1 MASNLKYSAVLKN
14 NQQGAIVTTVSTSGL
29 INVMGGPQR
38 TNPDTALANTTLS
51 ATITTSQTTIVLVS
65 ATGFPSSGSYT
76 LWVGA
81 EQMTVTGGQG
91 TATLTV
97 TRGVNGSTALAS
109 ASGTA
114 ITNTPVLATLT
125 CSATLAPAASA
136 GVLTLNTITSG
147 TGTTA
152 AGAGT
157 AATWYTITTSG
168 GTPHVDG
175 TCGVTSGF
183 DMNFVGSAT
192 IATGQQVGDSSFT
205 LTNGN

>member
-1 MASNLKYSAVLKN
+1 MSSNLKYSAVLKN
-14 NQQGAIVTTVSTSGL
+14 AQQAAITTTVGASAL
-29 INVMGGPQR
+29 LNIMGGPQR

-65 ATGFPSSGSYT
+65 ATNFPSSGNYT

-91 TATLTV
+91 TTSLTV

-125 CSATLAPAASA
+125 CNATFAPAPSA
-136 GVLTLNTITSG
+136 GVLTLNSITSG
-147 TGTTA
+147 TGTTV
-152 AGAGT
+152 AGLGST
-157 AATWYTITTSG
+157 ASWFTIETSG
-168 GTPHVDG
+168 ATPHIDG

-183 DMNFVGSAT
+183 DMNFVGSAS
-192 IATGQQVGDSSFT
+192 IATGQTVSDSSFT
-205 LTNGN
+205 LSNLN